1 MLSRMRVV
9 PVLAVMTPLW
19 LVGLTAHADAL
30 PEPDPYM
37 ACEQRELGS
46 PCFSELGG
54 GYCVEADCPDD
65 PAKKCGYCDP
75 NATATTGAD
84 TAATTG
90 SDTAPTTG
98 ATAGGTTA
106 GGTTAGS
113 PDPGTSGTT
122 SDDNGGT
129 SDGTSPKKNADGCGC
144 RSDASPAGALALL
157 GLLGLARRRRR

>member
-1 MLSRMRVV
+1 MRVV

-75 NATATTGAD
+75 NATATTGPD
-84 TAATTG
+84 TAATSEAGTG
-90 SDTAPTTG
+90 AAPTSSGTSGGPSGTTGEPEVGDTG
-98 ATAGGTTA
+98 AT
-106 GGTTAGS
+106 
-113 PDPGTSGTT
+113 
-122 SDDNGGT
+122 
-129 SDGTSPKKNADGCGC
+129 SDGSTTKKDDGRGCGC
-144 RSDASPAGALALL
+144 RSDASPGAALALL
-157 GLLGLARRRRR
+157 GLVGLMRRRRR